1 VIAPFDM
8 PALAAGFP
16 QRGAWVLRR
25 LGIAFALND
34 IQAAGPVGNLGYE
47 SIGFTKLQEISPL
60 VAGSRGGYGWAQWT
74 SSRRRAFEAWCADH
88 GLDPS
93 SDEANYT
100 YVCVELKGAYAQVV
114 RALRKCDTLEK
125 AVFEFG
131 RLYEAPAGTT
141 STHLPGFAGRLD
153 YAKQALV
160 AVDAPMAPAPARPLR
175 DGMTGEDVRA
185 LQQALLRKGY
195 RVDIDGAFGPRT
207 ERAVMDYQ
215 RDHQMK
221 VDGLA
226 GPLTLAALNA
236 A

>member
-1 VIAPFDM
+1 VVAVIATFDM
-8 PALAAGFP
+8 PGLSAGFP
-16 QRGAWVLRR
+16 KRGAWLVKHL
-25 LGIAFALND
+25 AETFALTQT
-34 IQAAGPVGNLGYE
+34 QAAGIAGNLGYE
-47 SIGFTKLQEISPL
+47 SEGLAVLQEEDPPVS
-60 VAGSRGGYGWAQWT
+60 GSRGGYGWPQWT

-88 GLDPS
+88 GLEPS

-100 YVCVELKGAYAQVV
+100 YVCVELKGAYSQVV
-114 RALRKCDTLEK
+114 RVLRKCDTLEK

-141 STHLPGFAGRLD
+141 STHLPAFKERLD
-153 YAKQALV
+153 YAKQAL
-160 AVDAPMAPAPARPLR
+160 AAIDAPASMRPLR
-175 DGMTGEDVRA
+175 DGMTGEDVRH
-185 LQQALLRKGY
+185 LQAALLRKGY
-195 RVDIDGAFGPRT
+195 HVDIDGAFGPRT

-226 GPLTLAALNA
+226 GPLTIAALNA